1 EPHLRGF
8 KTVDG
13 AFAGEHLRLPLNTRT
28 GLDLFAVVTGG
39 HDRGSPAFPGGV
51 PDFDKRLQTRLGHRP
66 DLGGAVR
73 LFVALSRD
81 VSTLPDPGGEDEFPV
96 PVEEPRQFPATDLFP
111 EPRGCPALVPDV
123 DPLASVSA
131 GAEFVITEFRAQGL
145 PGAVAFRPVVV

>member
-1 EPHLRGF
+1 
-8 KTVDG
+8 
-13 AFAGEHLRLPLNTRT
+13 T

-123 DPLASVSA
+123 DPLRSEERRVGKACRSRW
-131 GAEFVITEFRAQGL
+131 ERWRERHRADATG
-145 PGAVAFRPVVV
+145 G